1 MEVFLKASEA
11 VDVDSQ
17 VEAEDKAW
25 LDDFIVSLKKEAR
38 EKAVT
43 MLRVSPLVERLL
55 QARARLLRIVIS
67 DNSQATIEPTSTPG
81 S

>member
-55 QARARLLRIVIS
+55 QARARLLRIFIS